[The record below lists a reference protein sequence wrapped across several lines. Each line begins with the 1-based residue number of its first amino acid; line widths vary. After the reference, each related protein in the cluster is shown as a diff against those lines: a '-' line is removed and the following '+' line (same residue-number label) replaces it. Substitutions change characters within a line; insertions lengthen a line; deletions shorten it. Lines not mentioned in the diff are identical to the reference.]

1 MPNTFAWVLAF
12 GLAGSVGAA
21 LGGGVVLLLP
31 EGTRKRALPILLGY
45 AAGTLLGAA
54 FLGMLPRALESV
66 EPAPAFATVLGGLLG
81 FFVLEKL
88 LLWRHCHEVDCDVH
102 ATAGPLLLLGDAM
115 HNFIDGVV
123 IAAAFS
129 VSVPLG
135 IGTSLAVIAH
145 EVPQEIGDLAVL
157 LHGGQSKRRAFWLN
171 LLASLT
177 TLPGALVGL
186 FALDAAEH
194 ATPYVLAV
202 SAASFVYIAIA
213 DIVPSL
219 HRQRGRGQGFLQLAA
234 LLAGVGTIWL
244 IRALH

>member
-1 MPNTFAWVLAF
+1 MPDTFAWVLGF

-31 EGTRKRALPILLGY
+31 ARTRKRALPILMGY

-54 FLGMLPRALESV
+54 FLGMLPRALESLA
-66 EPAPAFATVLGGLLG
+66 PSPAFATVLGGLLG

-88 LLWRHCHEVDCDVH
+88 LLWRHCHELDCDVH
-102 ATAGPLLLLGDAM
+102 ASAGPLLLLGDAM

-157 LHGGQSKRRAFWLN
+157 LHGGQTKRRAFWLN

-177 TLPGALVGL
+177 TLPGALLGL
-186 FALDAAEH
+186 FALEAAER

-202 SAASFVYIAIA
+202 SAASFLYIAIA

-219 HRQRGRGQGFLQLAA
+219 HRQRGRGQAALQLAA
-234 LLAGVGTIWL
+234 LGAGVATIL
-244 IRALH
+244 LVRSLH